1 MNAIAPLRAQFA
13 GYHRVLS
20 IHDYRLLWSAQVV
33 STFGDRLTQI
43 GLISLVFAMT
53 GSNSTIGL
61 VLTLTVLPR
70 AVFGLFAGALADRV
84 SRKTLLIATDCARAL
99 IVLILALG
107 AGLPLG
113 AVYLL
118 AALHATVTVFFT
130 PTRNAVL
137 PDIVAE
143 HELLTANTLDE
154 TTQSALDPVA
164 YLLGGALI
172 AALGVRAGFGID
184 SLTFLASAAL
194 IALTTARGASQ
205 WYARRG
211 SANGHPRWGEATDAG
226 APGPPSPG
234 LQLGAGMRAIW
245 QDHVLRAN
253 TVLLLCAAAIA
264 SAETPLTS
272 MLVLS
277 HWRRGAMGLGLFE
290 ASLAVGFVLGA
301 LCCGPI
307 VDRFGKGPT
316 ILTGLIATGVVMAAV
331 AVLPFWP
338 AVVLN
343 GVSGVFNLLFF
354 VPALT
359 LVQERAPGLVR
370 ARVISSRAALMA
382 LALVVS
388 YGAATMLSAVFE
400 ARLVMVAMGL
410 LLTAG
415 TIVACQVPA
424 LRQR

>member
-99 IVLILALG
+99 IVLVLALA

-184 SLTFLASAAL
+184 SLTFLVSAAL
-194 IALTTARGASQ
+194 IALTTARGAAQ
-205 WYARRG
+205 WHARRIEG
-211 SANGHPRWGEATDAG
+211 AG
-226 APGPPSPG
+226 VGAAGQPGPG
-234 LQLGAGMRAIW
+234 LQLGAGLRAIW

-316 ILTGLIATGVVMAAV
+316 ILAGLIATGVVMAAV

-359 LVQERAPGLVR
+359 LVQERAPSLVR

-388 YGAATMLSAVFE
+388 YAAATMLSAVFE
-400 ARLVMVAMGL
+400 AQLVMVAMGL

-424 LRQR
+424 LRRR